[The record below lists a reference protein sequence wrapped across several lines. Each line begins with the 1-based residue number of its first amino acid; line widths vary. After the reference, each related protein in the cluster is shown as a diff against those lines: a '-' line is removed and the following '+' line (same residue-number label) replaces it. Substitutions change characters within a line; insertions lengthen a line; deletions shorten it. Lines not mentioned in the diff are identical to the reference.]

1 MQTEKWM
8 KWAVLEGFTKICSR
22 VFQKVVGNV
31 SNTWGGTFLA
41 AGIVGLVQVV
51 FAGIVMWR
59 KKISFFNDPIGAF
72 GSAMFGIFALT
83 STVLGFATFLQGGDI
98 GTSTFIITL
107 SIVPGMIFDIIFF
120 KFKSTIKEWFGMGL
134 AIFAGYTI
142 LGFPPLNLDTFDNM
156 PIWVWLSFAGMFS
169 VAINQAITQKV
180 KKVDPMFKNFWGGLM
195 ALIFSPLILVLMGD
209 GGMALQVTENI
220 KLWGASITI
229 GFIVICMWA
238 FNLLSYKTGASIA
251 LKKLVMN
258 STYLIGT
265 LFTGYF
271 FFGETITANK
281 LLSIPLF
288 CIAFILMDKKTY
300 SYVVESIKTTDW
312 NFLTGGRI

>member
-41 AGIVGLVQVV
+41 ASIVGLVQVV
-51 FAGIVMWR
+51 FAGLVMWR
-59 KKISFFNDPIGAF
+59 KKISFFNDPVGAF
-72 GSAMFGIFALT
+72 GSAMFGVFALI
-83 STVLGFATFLQGGDI
+83 STVLGFATFLMGGDI
-98 GTSTFIITL
+98 STSTFIITL
-107 SIVPGMIFDIIFF
+107 SIVPGMIIDIIFF
-120 KFKSTIKEWFGMGL
+120 KFKSTMREWIGMSV
-134 AIFAGYTI
+134 AIFAGYVI
-142 LGFPPLNLDTFDNM
+142 LGLPSISSLASM
-156 PIWVWLSFAGMFS
+156 PTWVWLSFAGMMS
-169 VAINQAITQKV
+169 VAINQGITQGV

-195 ALIFSPLILVLMGD
+195 SLILSPIVLIFMGEGNKIL
-209 GGMALQVTENI
+209 QFSENLR
-220 KLWGASITI
+220 LWGASVTI

-258 STYLIGT
+258 STYLVGT
-265 LFTGYF
+265 LFTGYLF
-271 FFGETITANK
+271 FNEAITANK

-288 CIAFILMDKKTY
+288 CLAFILMDKKAWEFVKQKYDT
-300 SYVVESIKTTDW
+300 ITR
-312 NFLTGGRI
+312 F